1 MTGSLSRYHDW
12 MVNAA
17 LLPVLLTLAGIAVT
31 TVITWPNQALW
42 NPATLGAL
50 RTDSHADDYVQGLAE
65 RGIVQL
71 PGYHRPPALPK
82 DEPLLSGHELR
93 PAVDLVSHR

>member
-1 MTGSLSRYHDW
+1 MTESLSQTRYHDW
-12 MVNAA
+12 IVNAA
-17 LLPVLLTLAGIAVT
+17 LLPAAVT
-31 TVITWPNQALW
+31 TVITWHNQALW
-42 NPATLGAL
+42 NATTLGAL

-71 PGYHRPPALPK
+71 PGYHRSPALPK
-82 DEPLLSGHELR
+82 DEPLLPGREPP